1 MVVALVALF
10 VALGGSGYAATHMP
24 AAAAKHSKKGAK
36 ALTAAQVNAMIAT
49 YFAAHRAQLI
59 GPKGNPGANGTNGTN
74 GANGAPGAN
83 GATNVTVVRASSTVP
98 AGSNSSAGGLS
109 GQYATCPSGQR
120 ATGGG
125 VTANTGGSG
134 TDMVMA
140 SAPADS
146 SGIFDATVTGHVP
159 TQWFALYHNGSAV
172 TEVVYVWAICAA
184 P

>member
-1 MVVALVALF
+1 MVVALVSLF

-74 GANGAPGAN
+74 GAPGAN
-83 GATNVTVVRASSTVP
+83 GATNVTVVRSSSYVP
-98 AGSNSSAGGLS
+98 NAADNGGGS
-109 GQYATCPSGQR
+109 GQFATCPSGQR

-125 VTANTGGSG
+125 VASNNGGNG
-134 TDMVMA
+134 DFVRA
-140 SAPADS
+140 SNPADS
-146 SGIFDATVTGHVP
+146 SGIFDSTVTGHVP
-159 TQWFALYHNGSAV
+159 SQWFGLYHNGSGAP
-172 TEVVYVWAICAA
+172 EYVYVWAICAA